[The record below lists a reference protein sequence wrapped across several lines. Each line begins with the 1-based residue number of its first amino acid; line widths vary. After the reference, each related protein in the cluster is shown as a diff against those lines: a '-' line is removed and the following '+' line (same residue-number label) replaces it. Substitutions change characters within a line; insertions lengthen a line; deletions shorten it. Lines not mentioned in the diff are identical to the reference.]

1 MTDFRALHV
10 PGDPLLLPNAWD
22 VASAAALA
30 AAGFPAIGTTSLGV
44 AAAHGLPDGR
54 GAGRDE
60 TLALVR
66 RLGRLPVLLTVD
78 VEGGFGGGPDAVADL
93 AAYLAAAGAVGIN
106 IEDGRAGGHLAP
118 AAEQAALITAIKNR
132 VPDLF
137 VNARTDTHWLGSS
150 RVAGSGGVAGS
161 RGVVGQGGVAGSG
174 GVVGRGRVAGSGRVE
189 EAGQVEE
196 VGLVEEAVRRAL
208 VYVEAG
214 ADGVF
219 VPGLAGDDSIR
230 TLTAALGVPVNVLL
244 LPGMALPRLAALG
257 VARVSTGSMLFR
269 AALGA
274 AVAVARSVARGEPGP
289 GGLPGYA
296 EIDALATGKQAGKQP
311 GKQ

>member
-1 MTDFRALHV
+1 MTDFRSLHV

-54 GAGRDE
+54 GAGREE

-78 VEGGFGGGPDAVADL
+78 VEGGFGDGPAAVAHL
-93 AAYLAAAGAVGIN
+93 AAELAEAGAVGIN
-106 IEDGRAGGHLAP
+106 QEDGRAGGGLAP
-118 AAEQAALITAIKNR
+118 AAEQAALVTAVKNR
-132 VPDLF
+132 VPELF
-137 VNARTDTHWLGSS
+137 VNARTDTHWLGT
-150 RVAGSGGVAGS
+150 GD
-161 RGVVGQGGVAGSG
+161 
-174 GVVGRGRVAGSGRVE
+174 
-189 EAGQVEE
+189 
-196 VGLVEEAVRRAL
+196 LEEAVSRARA
-208 VYVEAG
+208 YAAAG

-219 VPGLAGDDSIR
+219 VPGLADDAAIR
-230 TLTAALGVPVNVLL
+230 ALTGAVGVPVNVLL
-244 LPGMALPRLAALG
+244 LPDMTVPRLAALG

-274 AVAVARSVARGEPGP
+274 AVAAARSVARGEPGP
-289 GGLPGYA
+289 AGLPGYA
-296 EIDALATGKQAGKQP
+296 EVDALASGPRRSLAGHP
-311 GKQ
+311 PADLG

>member
-1 MTDFRALHV
+1 MTDFRSLHI

-30 AAGFPAIGTTSLGV
+30 AAGFPAVGTTSLGV

-54 GAGRDE
+54 GAGRAE

-78 VEGGFGGGPDAVADL
+78 VEGGFGGGPAAVAEL
-93 AAYLAAAGAVGIN
+93 AAELAEAGAVGIN
-106 IEDGRAGGHLAP
+106 LEDGRPGGGLAP
-118 AAEQAALITAIKNR
+118 VGGQVELIAAVKER

-137 VNARTDTHWLGSS
+137 VNARTDTHWLSS
-150 RVAGSGGVAGS
+150 GD
-161 RGVVGQGGVAGSG
+161 VG
-174 GVVGRGRVAGSGRVE
+174 
-189 EAGQVEE
+189 
-196 VGLVEEAVRRAL
+196 EAVSRAQA
-208 VYVEAG
+208 YGAAG

-219 VPGLAGDDSIR
+219 VPGLGDDESIR
-230 TLTAALGVPVNVLL
+230 AVVGAVGVPVNVLL
-244 LPGMALPRLAALG
+244 LPGLTVPRLAALG

-274 AVAVARSVARGEPGP
+274 AVSVARAVARGEPAP
-289 GGLPGYA
+289 EGLPGYA
-296 EIDALATGKQAGKQP
+296 EVDALAGP
-311 GKQ
+311 VPPI